1 LGELGDGFQ
10 DAFFEPGGWFGARGE
25 HEQPVGV
32 GRERVHQS
40 LAGGAGLEVL
50 HRRASLGTVEQVEG
64 QLGRH
69 LVEVGAVHG
78 PHDGTSAS

>member
-1 LGELGDGFQ
+1 
-10 DAFFEPGGWFGARGE
+10 
-25 HEQPVGV
+25 
-32 GRERVHQS
+32 
-40 LAGGAGLEVL
+40 VL